1 MKEGIFTHRQQHP
14 LQRIRAN
21 ETCAFRKREKE
32 RKKERKIEIEG
43 REREERGERG
53 ERGMR
58 EGYLLLLRMNN
69 NYCYSVE
76 FGLCS
81 WLQQRISVKTKIV
94 VFFTV

>member
-21 ETCAFRKREKE
+21 ETCAFRE

-43 REREERGERG
+43 REREERGERR